1 MSLHWGFS
9 LGGVAKYAALI
20 DRVSCYAP
28 VVMRHLCIL
37 GRNWH
42 TDEATLERFD
52 ARQISPRS
60 RTDLSWLWRV
70 RREITHNRFD
80 LLMTHGFNGH
90 FVGFAANLGARQS
103 AKNGAAWMV
112 CTSSPRSF
120 EALNSRTEKSQPNP
134 PPETRVTN
142 F

>member
-9 LGGVAKYAALI
+9 LGGAAKYAALI
-20 DRVSCYAP
+20 DRVSRYAP

-52 ARQISPRS
+52 ARQISLRS

-70 RREITHNRFD
+70 RREITHNRPD
-80 LLMTHGFNGH
+80 LLMTHGFISR
-90 FVGFAANLGARQS
+90 FVGFAANLGARRP
-103 AKNGAAWMV
+103 AKSGAAWMV
-112 CTSSPRSF
+112 RTSSLRSF
-120 EALNSRTEKSQPNP
+120 EASNSRTEKS
-134 PPETRVTN
+134 
-142 F
+142 